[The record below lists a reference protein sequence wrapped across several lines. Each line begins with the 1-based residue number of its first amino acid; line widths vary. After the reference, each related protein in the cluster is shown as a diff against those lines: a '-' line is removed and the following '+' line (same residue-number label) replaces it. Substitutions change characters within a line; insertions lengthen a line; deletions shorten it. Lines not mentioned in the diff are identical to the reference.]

1 MEGSVKTL
9 FVIGTKD
16 QSDRE
21 FAPPGSNLYFHVG
34 KDPVSRFPKEL
45 NILPYPMEYL
55 YFNLGRAEA
64 ATGLT
69 LTLDPVW
76 SNGSGVLY
84 VGAVVI
90 NPRQHVVTV
99 YRSLTDITILTEEDI
114 LDGGQIVPGWTLPV
128 REVFV

>member
-1 MEGSVKTL
+1 
-9 FVIGTKD
+9 
-16 QSDRE
+16 
-21 FAPPGSNLYFHVG
+21 
-34 KDPVSRFPKEL
+34 
-45 NILPYPMEYL
+45 MEYL